1 MAVDMAISATEKPL
15 GKVFTSDYQ
24 LTIPSFQRAYTWQA
38 ENIEQLVNDL
48 QDACADPD
56 TPYFLGSLVKAAPT
70 QYQVIDGQQRL
81 ISLSIIVSVLRE
93 LEDDPDLIDSL
104 NDLILEPGDKL
115 RGIKAEPRLTL
126 RERDTDF
133 FRMYVQEGDLE
144 GLFDLRDNDI
154 ASHAQRNIAV
164 NTRQV
169 FDEIAKME
177 ARRRPPPGTQKP
189 AADSPHTW
197 STASPSSSSP
207 PTTSPARTA
216 SST

>member
-56 TPYFLGSLVKAAPT
+56 TPYFLGSLILVKDGPT

-144 GLFDLRDNDI
+144 GLFDLR
-154 ASHAQRNIAV
+154 RNA
-164 NTRQV
+164 TSPSSP
-169 FDEIAKME
+169 A
-177 ARRRPPPGTQKP
+177 AHSTCSPPWTPKT

>member
-1 MAVDMAISATEKPL
+1 MRDGGRYGDQRD
-15 GKVFTSDYQ
+15 GKTPGQSVHFRLPTHHPFVP
-24 LTIPSFQRAYTWQA
+24 TRVHVAG

-56 TPYFLGSLVKAAPT
+56 TPYFLGSLILVKDGPT

-164 NTRQV
+164 NTRRT
-169 FDEIAKME
+169 FDLLAAMDAK
-177 ARRRPPPGTQKP
+177 T